1 MLAATREQCGEVMPQ
16 MTHCHQCRADAI
28 GMLGEDRSQQFLF
41 TPTETAPA
49 PWLPTLHKRARL
61 HASIATQGESDE
73 ADACLVAVASTRG
86 DVIDCHFGHAD
97 RFRIYSL
104 SSAGVVLVNERFTPK
119 YCQGSDE
126 CEPQESEARMAAI
139 MALLADVKAVFCSR
153 IGYGPWQQL
162 EAQVLSLASMT
173 RGNRSSR
180 RLRAGGKRH
189 VSSGN
194 NTIVTRGGM
203 TAFAQHD
210 WLRRLLHLYAHGEGC
225 YPLQMGLSDTRWLAI
240 SAHIPLDCA
249 PSDVVLRRTLM
260 SELIASRKEERTQLA
275 DWLACHMLPAAEPMH
290 QIIASVSLA
299 FNHLWQ
305 DLGLSSREELREL
318 MTDCFPQLV
327 EMNSENM
334 RWKKFF
340 YRQRC
345 LQTEGNSFVAR
356 PVVTHVANGSSVSMH

>member
-1 MLAATREQCGEVMPQ
+1 
-16 MTHCHQCRADAI
+16 
-28 GMLGEDRSQQFLF
+28 
-41 TPTETAPA
+41 
-49 PWLPTLHKRARL
+49 
-61 HASIATQGESDE
+61 
-73 ADACLVAVASTRG
+73 
-86 DVIDCHFGHAD
+86 VIDCHFGHAD

-104 SSAGVVLVNERFTPK
+104 SAAGVVLVNERFTPK

-126 CEPQESEARMAAI
+126 CEPQDSEARMAAI
-139 MALLADVKAVFCSR
+139 MALLADVKAVFAHVLATVPGSNWR
-153 IGYGPWQQL
+153 HR
-162 EAQVLSLASMT
+162 VLSLALMT

-180 RLRAGGKRH
+180 RLRAGGKRR
-189 VSSGN
+189 VNSGN
-194 NTIVTRGGM
+194 KPIVTRGGM
-203 TAFAQHD
+203 TPIARHY
-210 WLRRLLHLYAHGEGC
+210 WLDRLVQLYAQGEGC
-225 YPLQMGLSDTRWLAI
+225 YPLQMGLSDDHWLAL
-240 SAHIPLDCA
+240 SAHNTA

-275 DWLACHMLPAAEPMH
+275 DWLACHMLPGAEPMH

-345 LQTEGNSFVAR
+345 LQTEGELICRSPSCDACCERQLCFD
-356 PVVTHVANGSSVSMH
+356 TY